1 MPSKTKNP
9 LAEAMR
15 ELKADPTSG
24 VAPGREN
31 DTCRKSEAQTG
42 RGYADN
48 SRTLRRRSSPAT
60 PCTGRPG
67 EEHGPR
73 TAAGS
78 LERPVPENAISH
90 RLLDAGCTL
99 KPVACRGKA
108 HGKIKLCSVNETAWF
123 RSVKPSAVWAG
134 R

>member
-15 ELKADPTSG
+15 ELKADPTPAARPVVRTTLAG
-24 VAPGREN
+24 
-31 DTCRKSEAQTG
+31 KSEAQTG

-78 LERPVPENAISH
+78 LERPVPETQSPTDC
-90 RLLDAGCTL
+90 LML
-99 KPVACRGKA
+99 
-108 HGKIKLCSVNETAWF
+108 
-123 RSVKPSAVWAG
+123 AVL
-134 R
+134 